1 LNLFPSCRDDD
12 REFSA
17 GLILSLGLVAA
28 LLPVVMAL
36 GAVILVRLGAIDWW
50 VGYGLVL
57 YGDGARLGLALQAA
71 AAAVVAAAA
80 GLAAAL
86 WAGPQRF
93 YARAMLNLT
102 LAGVTLWALI
112 QLRG

>member
-1 LNLFPSCRDDD
+1 MNPSPSWRSDD

-17 GLILSLGLVAA
+17 RLILSLGLIAA
-28 LLPVVMAL
+28 LLPVVMAV
-36 GAVILVRLGAIDWW
+36 GAVILVRLGVIDWW
-50 VGYGLVL
+50 VGYGMVL
-57 YGDGARLGLALQAA
+57 YGDATHLGLALQAA

-102 LAGVTLWALI
+102 LAGVSLWALI

>member
-1 LNLFPSCRDDD
+1 MNPSPSWRDSD

-17 GLILSLGLVAA
+17 GLILSLGLIAA
-28 LLPVVMAL
+28 LLPVIMSL
-36 GAVILVRLGAIDWW
+36 GAVLLVRLGAIDWW

-57 YGDGARLGLALQAA
+57 YGDATHLGLALQAA
-71 AAAVVAAAA
+71 AAGIVAAGV

-86 WAGPQRF
+86 WAGPQRY

-102 LAGVTLWALI
+102 IAGAALWVLVL
-112 QLRG
+112 LRG

>member
-1 LNLFPSCRDDD
+1 VNPSPSWRGDD

-17 GLILSLGLVAA
+17 GLILSLGLIAA

-36 GAVILVRLGAIDWW
+36 GAVILVRLGILDWW

-57 YGDGARLGLALQAA
+57 YGDASRLGLALQAA

-93 YARAMLNLT
+93 YARAMLNLAI
-102 LAGVTLWALI
+102 AGATLWILV

>member
-1 LNLFPSCRDDD
+1 MNPSPSWRGDD

-17 GLILSLGLVAA
+17 RLILALGFIAA
-28 LLPVVMAL
+28 LLPVVMAV
-36 GAVILVRLGAIDWW
+36 GALALVRLGAIDWW

-57 YGDGARLGLALQAA
+57 YGDATHLGLALQAA

-102 LAGVTLWALI
+102 LAGVSLWALI